1 MNISI
6 KSFLKNYRNWKT
18 KLIIFNSLLRF
29 LIFLIPIITLI
40 ILSESI
46 FYHSITIR
54 THILQYTIASI
65 CFCMIYLIL
74 KWLIN
79 SNQLFGNLTNTL
91 LAKEIGFSNP
101 NIKDRLLNALQLDIK
116 LQKQKEDSEL
126 AEAAIEKIKSDINL
140 ISHKSIFD
148 TINSTLKF
156 QFIIVISMF
165 VAIYAFNFNSSNHAI
180 QRLVNPNTYFEPP
193 KPFNLTSLSKHVE
206 ILGGDSVSVS
216 VAGFG
221 NLPDSLSIRWM
232 VNKQENQSTMYKNK
246 EIYTFTFP
254 NVNQDI
260 IWYSEYINHDFFSA
274 WNQINTRPDT
284 IFVTDRPVIESV
296 DFTIIP
302 PSYTGEQIKNQSGSI
317 TNLQILSGSKL
328 RIKAKANKPLKK
340 AWVDFY
346 GNESKELN
354 INNLFL
360 EETFVISESVTLSL
374 FCTDINDVGNIA
386 PTQYRL
392 NVYNDLPPEILITSP
407 EYEFELDE
415 SNKILITFQTNDD
428 YGFSSAWI
436 NYKQV
441 SPDYL
446 TQKDTS
452 FYKYRLADLLTSV
465 RSQQL
470 IHNWDISALN
480 LEPEDEIHFTISVAD
495 NNSLSGPSVTR
506 TKLIKGRY
514 PTLEDMF
521 NQLEQNEQKIEN
533 YSDEMISDVEDIQ
546 DLVES
551 LQLEML
557 KSDEMSWEQ
566 QQKAEEAI
574 EQMNQVFN
582 QLEEMEELVEK
593 IQDQAEKNNLVSDQ
607 LTEKF
612 DKFQELLESIITP
625 ELMAAMEKMQEA
637 MQNMDMQEM
646 LNSLNEFDYD
656 LEEFEEQL
664 DRFIDMFEQA
674 IAEQKMDEI
683 IKRLEQLSNDQE
695 LINNDLTSNQN
706 INFQNLASKERR
718 QEEQF
723 KKLEGVME
731 EAKKVMKDIST
742 ETSKKIDDLMNS
754 SLTKQAKKEIES
766 ARKNMQ
772 DKNQSESEK
781 SALIAKNKIDEM
793 LKISQEIQK
802 QFQENTVGEM
812 MDLFLSVIR
821 NVLYI
826 SQSQEQL
833 VIFTDKLNSRN
844 PRLPT
849 AALKQNQIKRQNL
862 QLMNQMLELSKKTFY
877 ISPAISRSLGKTT
890 VAMDRAIGE
899 LEQKQAVKSKNLQ
912 KEALNGL
919 NETAYLLMQ
928 SMEEMQSSGSAS
940 GFESYMAQLEQMSE
954 QQKGVNKGTM
964 QMGQMGMMAQQQ
976 MMEGLQ
982 SQQEA
987 LQKALQEMLSEMPGG
1002 DIPGGLSKAEKDM
1015 EEVINDFKRNQVNRQ
1030 TVERQQQI
1038 LSRMLDSQKS
1048 MTQREI
1054 FLKRGKAKL
1063 EMSFYMMD
1071 QQDYQQ
1077 IKDKEIY
1084 F

>member
-1 MNISI
+1 M
-6 KSFLKNYRNWKT
+6 
-18 KLIIFNSLLRF
+18 
-29 LIFLIPIITLI
+29 
-40 ILSESI
+40 
-46 FYHSITIR
+46 
-54 THILQYTIASI
+54 
-65 CFCMIYLIL
+65 
-74 KWLIN
+74 
-79 SNQLFGNLTNTL
+79 
-91 LAKEIGFSNP
+91 
-101 NIKDRLLNALQLDIK
+101 
-116 LQKQKEDSEL
+116 
-126 AEAAIEKIKSDINL
+126 
-140 ISHKSIFD
+140 
-148 TINSTLKF
+148 
-156 QFIIVISMF
+156 
-165 VAIYAFNFNSSNHAI
+165 
-180 QRLVNPNTYFEPP
+180 
-193 KPFNLTSLSKHVE
+193 
-206 ILGGDSVSVS
+206 
-216 VAGFG
+216 
-221 NLPDSLSIRWM
+221 
-232 VNKQENQSTMYKNK
+232 
-246 EIYTFTFP
+246 
-254 NVNQDI
+254 
-260 IWYSEYINHDFFSA
+260 
-274 WNQINTRPDT
+274 
-284 IFVTDRPVIESV
+284 
-296 DFTIIP
+296 
-302 PSYTGEQIKNQSGSI
+302 
-317 TNLQILSGSKL
+317 
-328 RIKAKANKPLKK
+328 
-340 AWVDFY
+340 
-346 GNESKELN
+346 
-354 INNLFL
+354 
-360 EETFVISESVTLSL
+360 

-514 PTLEDMF
+514 PTLEDIF
-521 NQLEQNEQKIEN
+521 NQLEENEQKIEN
-533 YSDEMISDVEDIQ
+533 YSDEMISNVEDIQ

-695 LINNDLTSNQN
+695 LINNDLTSNKN

-731 EAKKVMKDIST
+731 EAKKVMKDVST
-742 ETSKKIDDLMNS
+742 ETSKN
-754 SLTKQAKKEIES
+754 
-766 ARKNMQ
+766 
-772 DKNQSESEK
+772 
-781 SALIAKNKIDEM
+781 
-793 LKISQEIQK
+793 
-802 QFQENTVGEM
+802 
-812 MDLFLSVIR
+812 
-821 NVLYI
+821 
-826 SQSQEQL
+826 
-833 VIFTDKLNSRN
+833 
-844 PRLPT
+844 
-849 AALKQNQIKRQNL
+849 
-862 QLMNQMLELSKKTFY
+862 
-877 ISPAISRSLGKTT
+877 
-890 VAMDRAIGE
+890 
-899 LEQKQAVKSKNLQ
+899 
-912 KEALNGL
+912 
-919 NETAYLLMQ
+919 
-928 SMEEMQSSGSAS
+928 
-940 GFESYMAQLEQMSE
+940 
-954 QQKGVNKGTM
+954 
-964 QMGQMGMMAQQQ
+964 
-976 MMEGLQ
+976 
-982 SQQEA
+982 
-987 LQKALQEMLSEMPGG
+987 
-1002 DIPGGLSKAEKDM
+1002 
-1015 EEVINDFKRNQVNRQ
+1015 
-1030 TVERQQQI
+1030 
-1038 LSRMLDSQKS
+1038 
-1048 MTQREI
+1048 
-1054 FLKRGKAKL
+1054 
-1063 EMSFYMMD
+1063 
-1071 QQDYQQ
+1071 
-1077 IKDKEIY
+1077 
-1084 F
+1084 